1 MRRRARR
8 LAWLLLL
15 VGCDHSTP
23 FSSGSYALAGP
34 HQIGTP
40 VRLTYNPGVDERAA
54 WLPGGGAFLYT
65 QERPDLPQDERC
77 LAEMPEQGGTTIG
90 SVCASLAASQDSQ
103 ITFESAAVS
112 PGGRLT
118 FERAGTVNVGS
129 AGFSA
134 NALLLTALDRPA
146 ASTRLL
152 LRTPL
157 YGPNARSV
165 DNFSQIQWLGDT
177 TLIVL
182 GEREV
187 FPTCRG
193 CATDTVRSGLEV
205 DRINIGADSAR
216 VLAVPQ
222 TDSASSV
229 AVGAGDTIY
238 FTVNGQSMIY
248 WQSLSAGA
256 RALFR
261 DFGPGVVVRD
271 VRVVGSRY
279 VAITGGQVTQF
290 YPDSTYTSTLQRDHG
305 GDLRFV
311 DVAQGTEAVLSLQG
325 AFARRPVIS
334 PDGHQVVF
342 ERYPYVI
349 NEIRDPGGALI
360 SIDTVVSKVPDLWSV
375 SWP

>member
-1 MRRRARR
+1 MSYAARR
-8 LAWLLLL
+8 LVWVLFL

-23 FSSGSYALAGP
+23 FSSASYVSTGP
-34 HQIGTP
+34 LRTGTP
-40 VRLTYNPGVDERAA
+40 TQLTYNPGVDERVA
-54 WLPGGGAFLYT
+54 WLPTGGGFLYT
-65 QERPDLPQDERC
+65 EERADLPQHERC
-77 LAEMPEQGGTTIG
+77 LAEMPAAGGTVMG

-112 PGGRLT
+112 ASGQLT
-118 FERAGTVNVGS
+118 FVRAGTVDVGFT
-129 AGFSA
+129 GFGA
-134 NALLLTALDRPA
+134 NALLLTTLG
-146 ASTRLL
+146 STGTTRLL

-157 YGPNARSV
+157 LGPNARAV
-165 DNFSQIQWLGDT
+165 DNFSQIQWMGDT
-177 TLIVL
+177 TLIAL

-193 CATDTVRSGLEV
+193 CPPDTVRSGLEI

-216 VLAVPQ
+216 VVGVPG

-238 FTVNGQSMIY
+238 FTINGQSLVFR
-248 WQSLSAGA
+248 QALSVGA
-256 RALFR
+256 RALLH

-271 VRVVGSRY
+271 VRVAGSRFA
-279 VAITGGQVTQF
+279 VITGGQVTQF

-305 GDLRFV
+305 GDLRLV
-311 DVAQGTEAVLSLQG
+311 DLAEGTEAVLTMQS

-349 NEIRDPGGALI
+349 NEIRDSGGRLI
-360 SIDTVVSKVPDLWSV
+360 AIDTVVSKVPDLWSV